1 MTTALPPFAGFGP
14 DAVAWFEG
22 LERDNSKSYFEA
34 TRSQWE
40 TQVRDP
46 LMLLLSEL
54 TAEFGGTVRM
64 FRQNRD
70 VRFSPDKSPYKST
83 TYGIIHERPDSA
95 AALYAQVSARGL
107 YVGTGYHELA
117 RDQLERFRAAIVSD
131 ETGPTLEAVVREI
144 EAAGLTISGEML
156 KTVPRGYPRDHP
168 RGGLLRYKSFIVGS
182 ILPADPVLTSRD
194 AVIEHTVRAWRTAAP
209 LNQWLDTN
217 VGLSALSPE
226 ERWGRG

>member
-1 MTTALPPFAGFGP
+1 MCALAPTNRRIKYNLWHHSRAARLG
-14 DAVAWFEG
+14 
-22 LERDNSKSYFEA
+22 
-34 TRSQWE
+34 
-40 TQVRDP
+40 
-46 LMLLLSEL
+46 
-54 TAEFGGTVRM
+54 GGTVCPGLGTRVVC
-64 FRQNRD
+64 RD
-70 VRFSPDKSPYKST
+70 GVPRTGPRPVR
-83 TYGIIHERPDSA
+83 
-95 AALYAQVSARGL
+95 ALSSSNCQVM
-107 YVGTGYHELA
+107 
-117 RDQLERFRAAIVSD
+117 